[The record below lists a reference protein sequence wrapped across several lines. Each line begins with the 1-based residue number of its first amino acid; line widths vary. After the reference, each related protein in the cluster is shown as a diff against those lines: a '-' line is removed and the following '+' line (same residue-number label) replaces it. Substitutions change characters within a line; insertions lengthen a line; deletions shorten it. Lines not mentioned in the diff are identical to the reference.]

1 MSILNKINTKE
12 MLYRLFSELR
22 GKMKLGDLAN
32 TVVACIF
39 ISHDNRR
46 VLSELLQRQLPIE
59 ELNDFFFK
67 KQNESGIRLRALDFP
82 GGLSSLNNEIVFEV
96 CKFLLEIDP
105 QNDPDLIMDLLELDG
120 SLPDFSV
127 TPKAVNQLMIALA
140 DIGEEA
146 SILDPTFGVGSTYQD
161 VLKKNPGQR
170 IVGQEINPTIYDF
183 ALVYLYCLD
192 ATNTEVFQGDS
203 LSDPH
208 FINEK
213 FDRVI
218 TNAPFGLRADHRTW
232 ELLQKDSYNRF
243 RYGLPSKTSLD
254 WAFIMN
260 GLAGL
265 NDDGK
270 AVFAV
275 SNSALF
281 MGSQVTKIRE
291 NFLAADLIEAV
302 IALPA
307 GLFAPNTQ
315 IPTAILVIN
324 KNKERLINKVRMIN
338 ATSIPVTKS
347 RAGVTLPEDSIKKI
361 IEAYEGNDDVEG
373 FVKSVKAEDIRKQ
386 SSILLPEQYVK
397 DTTYKIDGGTVV
409 EIDVEKW
416 RATETVKLADVA
428 DIYRGFNAISSD
440 EAADGKYAFI
450 KISDL
455 NNQEVDFSKLAKGNV
470 KENTKVDNYQIQKGD
485 ILLSARGTTDKF
497 ARITEDRP
505 HTLVTQ
511 NLVGIRPK
519 KNKVDSRWLL
529 EYLTSPLG
537 LAELASI
544 RVGTTIAQLPMKGL
558 ATVKVPKLPLEEQ
571 KKMMDAY
578 QGERSLLD
586 KQLSEITKKI
596 QQQKEHLY
604 QEMGITDM
612 YTQHKEEK

>member
-1 MSILNKINTKE
+1 MS
-12 MLYRLFSELR
+12 F
-22 GKMKLGDLAN
+22 GDL
-32 TVVACIF
+32 VKIVIVCIF

-46 VLSELLQRQLPIE
+46 VLSELMQLPKE
-59 ELNDFFFK
+59 ELHYRFVK
-67 KQNESGIRLRALDFP
+67 KQQEIGIELRTLDFS
-82 GGLSSLNNEIVFEV
+82 GELSSLNADIVFEIY
-96 CKFLLEIDP
+96 KFLLSVDP
-105 QNDPDLIMDLLELDG
+105 QNDADLIIDMVSTDG
-120 SLPDFSV
+120 SFSEFSV
-127 TPKAVNQLMIALA
+127 TPKAVNQLMVALA
-140 DIGEEA
+140 DINEES
-146 SILDPTFGVGSTYQD
+146 SILDPTFGIGSTYEEI
-161 VLKKNPGQR
+161 LKNNPGQR
-170 IVGQEINPTIYDF
+170 IVGQELNRTTYSF
-183 ALVYLYCLD
+183 AIIYLYCLN
-192 ATNTEVFQGDS
+192 ATNTEVFQGNS
-203 LSDPH
+203 LSEPLFLDQ
-208 FINEK
+208 K

-373 FVKSVKAEDIRKQ
+373 FVKSVNSEEIRKQ
-386 SSILLPEQYVK
+386 DSILLPEQYVK
-397 DTTYKIDGGTVV
+397 DTVYKIEGGTFI
-409 EIDVEKW
+409 EIDAEKW
-416 RATETVKLADVA
+416 SGTETVELADVA
-428 DIYRGFNAISSD
+428 EIYRGFNAISSD
-440 EAADGKYAFI
+440 EANDGKYEFI

-470 KENTKVDNYQIQKGD
+470 KENSKVEKYQIQEGD
-485 ILLSARGTTDKF
+485 ILLSVRGTTDKL

-505 HTLVTQ
+505 NTLITQ

-519 KNKVDSRWLL
+519 KGKVDSSWLL
-529 EYLTSPLG
+529 EYLSSPLG

-558 ATVKVPKLPLEEQ
+558 AVLKVPRIPLEEQ

-578 QGERSLLD
+578 QDERSALD
-586 KQLSEITKKI
+586 KQLSEIMKKI
-596 QQQKEHLY
+596 QHSKEQLY
-604 QEMGITDM
+604 QEMGITDV

>member
-1 MSILNKINTKE
+1 MSILNKSYTKE
-12 MLYRLFSELR
+12 ISYKLFSELR
-22 GKMKLGDLAN
+22 GKMKWDDLARI
-32 TVVACIF
+32 VLACIF
-39 ISHDNRR
+39 TSHDNRR
-46 VLSELLQRQLPIE
+46 VLSELMQLPKE
-59 ELNDFFFK
+59 ELYHRFVQ
-67 KQNESGIRLRALDFP
+67 KQQETGIELNALDFSSE
-82 GGLSSLNNEIVFEV
+82 LSYLNADTVFEIY
-96 CKFLLEIDP
+96 KFLLAIDP
-105 QNDPDLIMDLLELDG
+105 QNDAELVMAMLELDG
-120 SLPDFSV
+120 PFSDSRV
-127 TPKAVNQLMIALA
+127 TPKSVNQLMIALA
-140 DIGEEA
+140 DIDEES
-146 SILDPTFGVGSTYQD
+146 SILDPTFGVGSTYEE
-161 VLKKNPGQR
+161 VLKKNPRQR
-170 IVGQEINPTIYDF
+170 IVGQEINPLSYNF
-183 ALVYLYCLD
+183 ALVYLYSLD
-192 ATNTEVFQGDS
+192 ATNTEVFWGDS
-203 LSDPH
+203 LRNPL
-208 FINEK
+208 FMNQK
-213 FDRVI
+213 FDRVV
-218 TNAPFGLRADHRTW
+218 TNAPFGIRGDHHT
-232 ELLQKDSYNRF
+232 LDMLQNDPYHRF
-243 RYGLPSKTSLD
+243 RYGLPPKTSLD

-260 GLAGL
+260 GVAGL
-265 NDDGK
+265 NPDGK

-386 SSILLPEQYVK
+386 ASILLPEQYVK
-397 DTTYKIDGGTVV
+397 DTTYKIEGGTVI

-416 RATETVKLADVA
+416 RATETVKLTDVA

-558 ATVKVPKLPLEEQ
+558 ATVKVPNLSLEEQ
-571 KKMMDAY
+571 KEMMDAY
-578 QGERSLLD
+578 QEKRSVLD
-586 KQLSEITKKI
+586 EQLSEIMKKI
-596 QQQKEHLY
+596 KNSKEQLY
-604 QEMGITDM
+604 QEMGITDV